1 MLKLVEV
8 DKDSMQLKQP
18 IVLRRVNSVVENMN
32 NIQDDD
38 LVKDTIDSV
47 LSYWPML
54 LVDTDENPLL
64 AVHLAV
70 APWLI
75 VAVAVA
81 VAVEKLLRLQQRL
94 TIKKTTS
101 PNRRERQRSE
111 HTATVAASVAD
122 EAAFDSLERLVGTLV
137 GRVVLTVVADVGGRL
152 DNVVELE
159 MLFDSFSIVFTGGLV
174 EFEVFSGGS

>member
-1 MLKLVEV
+1 
-8 DKDSMQLKQP
+8 MQLKQP

-54 LVDTDENPLL
+54 LMDTDENPLL

-94 TIKKTTS
+94 TIKKNDIS
-101 PNRRERQRSE
+101 KQKRK
-111 HTATVAASVAD
+111 AK
-122 EAAFDSLERLVGTLV
+122 
-137 GRVVLTVVADVGGRL
+137 
-152 DNVVELE
+152 
-159 MLFDSFSIVFTGGLV
+159 I
-174 EFEVFSGGS
+174 